1 MDSEVLVARGL
12 VKDYKRARAVDGVD
26 IVVHA
31 GERLGLLGPNGAGKT
46 TTLLMILG
54 VITPD
59 TGTIEVCGLRMDRQ
73 RSRAAAHIGFAAGYL
88 PLAERLRVREYLQ
101 LYGRLYGIA
110 DPNPQIDEGL
120 ERFRIAHLAEAM
132 GTELSSGQRTLVG
145 IVRATL
151 HRPRLLVLDEP
162 TASLDPDVAARVR
175 TGLTELSADDGT
187 ALLITSHDMTEVE
200 KVCDRV
206 VFLSHGRVVADG
218 TPDDIAQH
226 YGHGDL
232 EGVFL
237 QLAQRQTGHDTH
249 ESQQTDHPL

>member
-1 MDSEVLVARGL
+1 MEPEVLVARGL

-26 IVVHA
+26 LVVHA

-59 TGTIEVCGLRMDRQ
+59 VGSIEVCGFRMDRE
-73 RSRAAAHIGFAAGYL
+73 RSRAVSHIGFAAGYL

-110 DPNPQIDEGL
+110 DPAPQIEEGL
-120 ERFRIAHLAEAM
+120 ERFRIPHLADAM

-175 TGLTELSADDGT
+175 DCLRQFSDDDGT
-187 ALLITSHDMTEVE
+187 ALLITSHDMAEVG

-206 VFLSHGRVVADG
+206 VFLSHGHIVADG
-218 TPDDIAQH
+218 TPDEIAER

-237 QLAQRQTGHDTH
+237 ELAQERHDTH
-249 ESQQTDHPL
+249 EAQQTDHPL